1 MSEQPTAHAPLG
13 VLVVDDQ
20 SLIRAGFAALL
31 DAEDDMRVLGQAA
44 DGAQAVRMARALHP
58 QIVLMDIRMPGTDG
72 ITAAATI
79 SADPTLSQTRI
90 IMLTTFEHEEYIL
103 AAIRAGASGFL
114 VKDTEPED
122 LIQAV
127 RVVASGD
134 SLLSPSVTR
143 TLLAQVAASR
153 ERQTPQAAQQLDALT
168 EREREVLALVGTGR
182 TNAEIAAALF
192 ITPLTAKTHV
202 SRILGKTG
210 IRDRTGLVVLAYES
224 GLLTPGQSEE
234 S

>member
-44 DGAQAVRMARALHP
+44 DGDQAVRMARALHP

>member
-127 RVVASGD
+127 RVVAGGD

-153 ERQTPQAAQQLDALT
+153 EPQAPQAAQQLDALT

-224 GLLTPGQSEE
+224 GLVTPGQGDE

>member
-90 IMLTTFEHEEYIL
+90 LMLTTFEHEEYIL

-127 RVVASGD
+127 RVVAGGD

-153 ERQTPQAAQQLDALT
+153 EPQAPQAAQQLDALT

-224 GLLTPGQSEE
+224 GLVTPGQGDE

>member
-127 RVVASGD
+127 RVVAGGD

-224 GLLTPGQSEE
+224 GLLTPGQGDE